1 MTTYYLWLSLPLLSL
16 ILCPTKE
23 QINKELRTKET
34 ISLQQIKEVKNDT
47 TQLIKNQLTCFI
59 HKKRLSLHRMVKHLY
74 IIAGCN
80 GDGKTTASMTILPK
94 TLLVKEFVNADEIAK
109 GLSPLNPEGA
119 AIEAGRLM
127 LQRIDYL
134 LSKEESFSIETT
146 LATRSYI
153 KLIEKAHQRGFIVN
167 LLFFW
172 LPSPE
177 LASIRVTERVRNGGH
192 NIPKDI
198 IYRRYLVVP

>member
-1 MTTYYLWLSLPLLSL
+1 
-16 ILCPTKE
+16 
-23 QINKELRTKET
+23 
-34 ISLQQIKEVKNDT
+34 
-47 TQLIKNQLTCFI
+47 
-59 HKKRLSLHRMVKHLY
+59 MVKHLY

-80 GDGKTTASMTILPK
+80 GAGKTTASMTILPK

-134 LSKEESFSIETT
+134 LNKDESFSIETT

-153 KLIEKAHQRGFIVN
+153 R
-167 LLFFW
+167 
-172 LPSPE
+172 
-177 LASIRVTERVRNGGH
+177 
-192 NIPKDI
+192 DI
-198 IYRRYLVVP
+198 QNFSN

>member
-1 MTTYYLWLSLPLLSL
+1 
-16 ILCPTKE
+16 
-23 QINKELRTKET
+23 
-34 ISLQQIKEVKNDT
+34 
-47 TQLIKNQLTCFI
+47 
-59 HKKRLSLHRMVKHLY
+59 MVKHLY

-80 GDGKTTASMTILPK
+80 GAGKTTASMTILPK

-134 LSKEESFSIETT
+134 LNKDESFSIETT

-153 KLIEKAHQRGFIVN
+153 KLVEKAHQRGFVVN

-192 NIPKDI
+192 NIPKDT
-198 IYRRYLVVP
+198 IYRRYVLGISNLFNLFMNKVDIWSIYDNSIQPKERIAFGGNSIRTRISNEVKFRKIRNYVK